1 MRPTADG
8 RAGPFRFRKEQVR
21 PRLGYFDAGGHR
33 AQGSKMRIV
42 LAREHA
48 DHPLLR
54 RVSAHLDV
62 ERQMMSALL
71 WSTCM
76 KRLVAQQIIDKY
88 AHILHITFLPAIVN
102 RAFRINLIVF
112 RP

>member
-1 MRPTADG
+1 MTGAAWTRD
-8 RAGPFRFRKEQVR
+8 RAPGSAKA
-21 PRLGYFDAGGHR
+21 RLGYFDAGGHAIR
-33 AQGSKMRIV
+33 AQKSKKMRIV

-54 RVSAHLDV
+54 RVSATHLDV

-76 KRLVAQQIIDKY
+76 KRLVAQQIIDKH
-88 AHILHITFLPAIVN
+88 AHILHVASI
-102 RAFRINLIVF
+102 
-112 RP
+112 